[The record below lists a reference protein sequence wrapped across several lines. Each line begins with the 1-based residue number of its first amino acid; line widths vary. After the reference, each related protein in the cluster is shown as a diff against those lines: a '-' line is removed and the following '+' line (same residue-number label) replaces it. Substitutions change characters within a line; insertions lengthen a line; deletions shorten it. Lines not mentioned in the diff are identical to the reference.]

1 MKHLNYYHYEIILDL
16 KDQRNQ
22 MCVNNMCAILKTN
35 ANANEHGDFDDRS
48 VIHILL
54 QVR

>member
-1 MKHLNYYHYEIILDL
+1 MKHLNYYYYEIILDL

-35 ANANEHGDFDDRS
+35 EHDDFDDRS
-48 VIHILL
+48 VIRVLL
-54 QVR
+54 QARWF

>member
-1 MKHLNYYHYEIILDL
+1 MKHLNYYYEIILDL
-16 KDQRNQ
+16 KNQKNQ

-35 ANANEHGDFDDRS
+35 ANANKYDDFDDHS

-54 QVR
+54 QVG